1 MMWVLFFAVLHEA
14 EVRQGAVSL
23 ALDVCG
29 RVRQVMAEASL
40 GVSVVMRFADVEV
53 TMLRQKWGL
62 GYVLGRGH
70 QVLEQK
76 NQRPPLSLPF
86 LYDVAEVLPVHLVLS
101 DEQLDFILLCN
112 FLEEYLGLQ
121 PFNYVLGRPFKL
133 IDRCELRSRDSENI
147 IKRTVAQSKTL
158 S

>member
-1 MMWVLFFAVLHEA
+1 MGVHCGEIRFVMWVLFFAVLHEA

-62 GYVLGRGH
+62 G
-70 QVLEQK
+70 
-76 NQRPPLSLPF
+76 
-86 LYDVAEVLPVHLVLS
+86 
-101 DEQLDFILLCN
+101 
-112 FLEEYLGLQ
+112 
-121 PFNYVLGRPFKL
+121 
-133 IDRCELRSRDSENI
+133 
-147 IKRTVAQSKTL
+147 
-158 S
+158 

>member
-1 MMWVLFFAVLHEA
+1 MWVLFFAVLHEA

-62 GYVLGRGH
+62 G
-70 QVLEQK
+70 
-76 NQRPPLSLPF
+76 
-86 LYDVAEVLPVHLVLS
+86 
-101 DEQLDFILLCN
+101 
-112 FLEEYLGLQ
+112 
-121 PFNYVLGRPFKL
+121 
-133 IDRCELRSRDSENI
+133 
-147 IKRTVAQSKTL
+147 
-158 S
+158 